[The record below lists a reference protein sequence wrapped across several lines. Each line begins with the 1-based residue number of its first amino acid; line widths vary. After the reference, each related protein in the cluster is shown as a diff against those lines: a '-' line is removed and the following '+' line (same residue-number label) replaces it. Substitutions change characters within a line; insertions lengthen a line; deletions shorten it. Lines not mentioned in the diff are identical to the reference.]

1 MGRVNGRLL
10 PPPTRWGRILQ
21 AFKKTETGKE
31 MKFDE
36 ETRLD
41 GLRKV
46 TGKPTRAEMEKKEE
60 PPKARGW
67 FEWPW
72 RRV

>member
-1 MGRVNGRLL
+1 MGRVNNRIL
-10 PPPTRWGRILQ
+10 PPPTRWGRLLQ
-21 AFKKTETGKE
+21 AFGKTTKGDE
-31 MKFDE
+31 MKFGE

-60 PPKARGW
+60 PPKARW
-67 FEWPW
+67 FTWLW
-72 RRV
+72 RRA